1 MIRGSYLRGLCLILA
16 IIIWVVPVRA
26 AAQAGSTERWSL
38 IGFTK
43 YRDAVYYDKQVIKSA
58 ARGRVKTWIMIAP
71 SERSQ
76 FGREA
81 RRELRKHRGSVK
93 GFRHTEIESE
103 MNCECNKI
111 RFLQNRY
118 FNEDGRIMYA
128 QPYADKKWRNVQ
140 PGSLWDK
147 LRKAVCGRP

>member
-1 MIRGSYLRGLCLILA
+1 MIRGNLFRGLYLVAA
-16 IIIWVVPVRA
+16 IIIWSAGAGA
-26 AAQAGSTERWSL
+26 AAQADAVQRWSL

-43 YRDAVYYDKQVIKSA
+43 YRDAVYYDKQATKSDV
-58 ARGRVKTWIMIAP
+58 RDRVKTWIMIAP
-71 SERSQ
+71 SEKSR

-81 RRELRKHRGSVK
+81 RRELRESRRSVK

-103 MNCECNKI
+103 LNCGHNEI

-118 FNEDGRIMYA
+118 FDEDGQIMYVR
-128 QPYADKKWRNVQ
+128 PYTDKKWRNVQ
-140 PGSLWDK
+140 PGSLWDN